1 MQNLKIKLKKLIVK
15 TDIYKRIAAILFDYN
30 YKTLF
35 GTSKTEIIKAEKIIM
50 KDFKIIWV
58 GINENSDRSGLLQ
71 GLKET
76 FKTKVY
82 RNKNNEYGV
91 GNNSIYDQ
99 KKIDHNSKLF
109 LNDIIEEVENKRVD
123 AIIGQFMGININI
136 ITLKKIRDMGVK
148 VISLSWDDKLTYL
161 WRNDYKK
168 SCHSISSQLDF
179 VLCSSMDALPK
190 YKNALFFPLG
200 SSKEIFYSD
209 TESFKEIDILFVGN
223 NYGYRKIILQYLVNK
238 GFKIECYG
246 NGFDNGFIDF
256 EKAAEKFKNSKI
268 ILGIGYVSH
277 SKKITTLKLRD
288 FDSMISGALYI
299 TSYNYE
305 LNHLFNNIIP
315 TYNNLKDLNKTLN
328 YYLKNKRERLKLAK
342 YQQEEILNK
351 YEWRNLFNRLK
362 Y

>member
-15 TDIYKRIAAILFDYN
+15 TNLYKTIAAILFDYN
-30 YKTLF
+30 YKNLF
-35 GTSKTEIIKAEKIIM
+35 DTSKTEIIKAEKII
-50 KDFKIIWV
+50 KKNSNIIWV
-58 GINENSDRSGLLQ
+58 GINENSDRSGLLD
-71 GLKET
+71 GLKKT

-91 GNNSIYDQ
+91 GNNSIYDN
-99 KKIDHNSKLF
+99 KKIDYNSRLF
-109 LNDIIEEVENKRVD
+109 LNDIKKEIQNKRVD
-123 AIIGQFMGININI
+123 VIIGQFMGTNINI
-136 ITLKKIRDMGVK
+136 ITLKKIRDLGVK

-161 WRNDYKK
+161 WRNDYNK

-179 VLCSSMDALPK
+179 VLCSSIDALPK

-209 TESFKEIDILFVGN
+209 TDSIKQIDILFVGN
-223 NYGYRKIILQYLVNK
+223 NYGYRKTILQYLINR
-238 GFKIECYG
+238 GYKIECYG
-246 NGFDNGFIDF
+246 DGFDNGFINF

-268 ILGIGYVSH
+268 ILGIGYVSY

-288 FDSMISGALYI
+288 FDSMISGALYV

-315 TYNNLKDLNKTLN
+315 TYNNLKDLNRILN
-328 YYLKNKRERLKLAK
+328 YYLKNKSERLKLAK
-342 YQQEEILNK
+342 CQQDEILNK
-351 YEWRNLFNRLK
+351 YEWSSLFNKLK